1 MPRPNWFFAFPF
13 DGRFVDELTDVPRCV
28 RRFPGDDVH
37 LTLSFF
43 GGCGEEKALLA
54 LSVLDGLLAAEPPA
68 PIDVSLGEVIPLGGS
83 KRDYTALSALLT
95 HGREET
101 EACIAR
107 LRDPLH
113 QAATGRVEK
122 RPPKAHVTI
131 ARPKLRPTDADR
143 ICGLE
148 WAKSLDLRQ
157 VRGRLDRIAL
167 YTWHERRPARL
178 FRIVAERR
186 LGY

>member
-1 MPRPNWFFAFPF
+1 MPRPNWFLAFPF
-13 DGRFVDELTDVPRCV
+13 DGRFVDELTNVPPCV
-28 RRFPGDDVH
+28 RRFPGEDVH

-43 GGCGEEKALLA
+43 GGCGEDKARAALAVLDALLVDDA
-54 LSVLDGLLAAEPPA
+54 PA
-68 PIDVSLGEVIPLGGS
+68 PIDVSLGDVVPMGGS
-83 KRDYTALSALLT
+83 KRDYTALSALLAD
-95 HGREET
+95 GREET

-131 ARPKLRPTDADR
+131 ARPKLRPKDADR
-143 ICGLE
+143 VCGLE

-178 FRIVAERR
+178 FRIVAERK
-186 LGY
+186 LG